1 MNQSICNFK
10 YLIGIMGDKKPLIK
24 GIMDAFLIQIPAKL
38 TGITNGIA
46 KMNYD
51 TVKNFAHTMKSS
63 VSIMGIIILA
73 PILNEMESLGTARV
87 NMERIKE
94 LNLELNSLCVQA
106 IEEIETEK
114 YKYA

>member
-1 MNQSICNFK
+1 MNESICNFK
-10 YLIGIMGDKKPLIK
+10 YLVGIMGDKKPLIK
-24 GIMDAFLIQIPAKL
+24 GIMDAFLIQIPGEL
-38 TGITNGIA
+38 SGITNGIA
-46 KMNYD
+46 KMNYA

-63 VSIMGIIILA
+63 VSIMGITILS
-73 PILNEMESLGTARV
+73 PILNEMESLGTAQI

-106 IEEIETEK
+106 VKEIETEK